1 VVTSIGW
8 WCGVTEFGVPG
19 CVTGVIGAAVLL
31 ETALLAPAA
40 AVSGAAVLLETA
52 LLAPAAAVSGAAV
65 LLETALLAPAAA
77 VWAAAS
83 LPAAAAAVLPECISS
98 VPEADSSALDPSSG

>member
-31 ETALLAPAA
+31 ETALLETALLETALLETA
-40 AVSGAAVLLETA
+40 LLETA
-52 LLAPAAAVSGAAV
+52 LLAPPAAVSGAAS
-65 LLETALLAPAAA
+65 LPAAA
-77 VWAAAS
+77 AAVSGAAS

>member
-1 VVTSIGW
+1 VATSIGW

-19 CVTGVIGAAVLL
+19 CVIGVIGAAVLL

-40 AVSGAAVLLETA
+40 AVSGAAALLETA
-52 LLAPAAAVSGAAV
+52 LLAPAAAVS
-65 LLETALLAPAAA
+65 
-77 VWAAAS
+77 AAAS

>member
-19 CVTGVIGAAVLL
+19 CVTGVIGATALL
-31 ETALLAPAA
+31 ETALAPAA
-40 AVSGAAVLLETA
+40 AVS
-52 LLAPAAAVSGAAV
+52 
-65 LLETALLAPAAA
+65 
-77 VWAAAS
+77 AAAS

-98 VPEADSSALDPSSG
+98 VTEADSSALDPSSG